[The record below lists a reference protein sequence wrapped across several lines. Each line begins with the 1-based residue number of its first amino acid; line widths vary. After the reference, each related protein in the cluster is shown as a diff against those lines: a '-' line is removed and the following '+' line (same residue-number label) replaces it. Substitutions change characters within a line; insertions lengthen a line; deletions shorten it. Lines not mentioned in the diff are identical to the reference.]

1 VAESF
6 AKRHETSGFI
16 DFARSRAPL
25 SRCRYPTGI
34 LLIFIIGMFPMGAR
48 ARGPNSTSYDGA
60 VDFGAQLLH
69 LDDGCLALDG
79 TVTSGN
85 FFDDLK
91 RTEINH
97 RFEFKK
103 RGRVVT
109 YYPESL
115 TTSIRIAGGQCA
127 VALSNRPSSIFR
139 GDSYSLKFQMEWKEG
154 MQLRPAALSP
164 AGAHCVGSSSIV
176 IPSQDVTIPLITCQ
190 MTVDSKGVPLV
201 DHLIVSIF
209 AADGARL
216 TRLSAG
222 P

>member
-1 VAESF
+1 
-6 AKRHETSGFI
+6 
-16 DFARSRAPL
+16 
-25 SRCRYPTGI
+25 
-34 LLIFIIGMFPMGAR
+34 MFPMAAGAGGR
-48 ARGPNSTSYDGA
+48 NSTSYDGA

-79 TVTSGN
+79 TVTSGH

-97 RFEFKK
+97 EFEFKK
-103 RGRVVT
+103 RGKVVT
-109 YYPESL
+109 EYPESL

-127 VALSNRPSSIFR
+127 ALSNRPSSIFR
-139 GDSYSLKFQMEWKEG
+139 GDSYSLRFQVEWKDG
-154 MQLRPAALSP
+154 LQLRPAALSP
-164 AGAHCVGSSSIV
+164 GARCVGSSSIL
-176 IPSQDVTIPLITCQ
+176 IPSQETIPSITCQ
-190 MTVDSKGVPLV
+190 LTVDGRGVPLA

-209 AADGARL
+209 APDGTRL